1 MTSRP
6 PPPKSGLRLL
16 GRDKVAEL
24 LGRYQWTDRP
34 DLQQCFADAVQM
46 PSEGKCLEFATGE
59 ILLVASGLEY
69 LRVFRNENPL
79 RAHLDKIVRN
89 RGKVP
94 RTD

>member
-1 MTSRP
+1 MTQKLT
-6 PPPKSGLRLL
+6 PPKSGLRLV
-16 GRDKVAEL
+16 GRDKVAAL
-24 LGRYQWTDRP
+24 IGRYQWTDRA

-46 PSEGKCLEFATGE
+46 PSEGKCLELTTGE
-59 ILLVASGLEY
+59 ILLVGGGLGH
-69 LRVFRNENPL
+69 LRVFRNENTL